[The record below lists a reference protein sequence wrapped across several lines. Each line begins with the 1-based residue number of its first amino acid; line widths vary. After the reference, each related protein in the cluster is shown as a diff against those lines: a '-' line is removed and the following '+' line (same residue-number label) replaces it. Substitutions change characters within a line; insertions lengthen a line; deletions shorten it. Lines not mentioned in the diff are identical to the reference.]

1 MSVFADMSQEMV
13 LVQRLAE
20 LQERLKH
27 AEMLNHQRWEDVLSL
42 QRDLGNRNGTGE
54 GTLLDLQLPAIY
66 NFLPHLANGPDA
78 IRPAL
83 KVSKGRTG
91 ATMVLGIPTVK
102 REVQSYL
109 MGTLHNLI
117 ANMNPNERETSL
129 IVVLIAETDLEFV
142 NKQAAEI
149 QEELHEHT
157 ESGLLEIVAPPAS
170 YYPDMDRLRETLGDP
185 LQRVKWRAKQTLDFA
200 YLMMYA
206 QSRGTFYVQLE
217 DDILSKPGY
226 ISKMRKMFKCV
237 DLSKFVAFFLIFY
250 NDKPVDWLLDNM
262 MITTVCRSDK
272 DQKDC
277 RKRIENVWI
286 HYKPS
291 LFQHVGMHS
300 SLKGKVQ
307 KLKDHQFGKLAMFVA
322 HQNPEARVSTTLKS
336 YRTFTITRA
345 YKGISYFWNNITFQ
359 FTPPVQIE
367 RQVPLWL
374 PPNQGI
380 PPTLARSPNSLAT
393 FPLPRPVRQT
403 EIADGAAPVFAPPAE
418 TCERCGVQ
426 GIGSGVC
433 MCNQSTTKGNEH
445 LLQAGRLNET
455 ACRFDF
461 VSDSS
466 GYMPPGVQLWEAS
479 SIQEGARLATCRTL
493 AKTASQRARP
503 FFPRSFLFR
512 SGNPE
517 HPKDR
522 FFNTT
527 VEVRLDYEPL
537 LLSAFPRTADGFYVV
552 GSFKESNGVAER
564 VLPADLGAVSILR
577 LNVQSDSDHWAILS
591 ETNWY
596 GPLAFLLFSQLS

>member
-129 IVVLIAETDLEFV
+129 IVVLIAE
-142 NKQAAEI
+142 
-149 QEELHEHT
+149 
-157 ESGLLEIVAPPAS
+157 
-170 YYPDMDRLRETLGDP
+170 
-185 LQRVKWRAKQTLDFA
+185 
-200 YLMMYA
+200 
-206 QSRGTFYVQLE
+206 LE

-226 ISKMRKMFKCV
+226 ISKMRESAYKQVSLKRHWLILDFCQLGFIGKRSIYFCKMFKCV

-345 YKGISYFWNNITFQ
+345 YKGISYFWSLGPQKGDNITFQ

-367 RQVPLWL
+367 
-374 PPNQGI
+374 
-380 PPTLARSPNSLAT
+380 
-393 FPLPRPVRQT
+393 
-403 EIADGAAPVFAPPAE
+403 
-418 TCERCGVQ
+418 
-426 GIGSGVC
+426 
-433 MCNQSTTKGNEH
+433 
-445 LLQAGRLNET
+445 
-455 ACRFDF
+455 
-461 VSDSS
+461 
-466 GYMPPGVQLWEAS
+466 
-479 SIQEGARLATCRTL
+479 
-493 AKTASQRARP
+493 
-503 FFPRSFLFR
+503 

-564 VLPADLGAVSILR
+564 VLPADLGAVSVLR

-591 ETNWY
+591 EIWIKVFKNGQNDTN
-596 GPLAFLLFSQLS
+596 LSLKPVR

>member
-1 MSVFADMSQEMV
+1 MTQEMV

-42 QRDLGNRNGTGE
+42 QRDLGSRNGTGD

-66 NFLPHLANGPDA
+66 NFLPHLSNGPEA

-91 ATMVLGIPTVK
+91 VTMVLGIPTVK

-129 IVVLIAETDLEFV
+129 IVVLIAETDLEYV
-142 NKQAAEI
+142 TKQAAEI
-149 QEELHEHT
+149 QEELREHT

-200 YLMMYA
+200 YIMMYA

-226 ISKMRKMFKCV
+226 ISKMRESAYKQVSLKRHWLILDFCQLGFIGKRFICKMFKCV

-262 MITTVCRSDK
+262 MITTVPRSDK
-272 DQKDC
+272 ILKDC

-307 KLKDHQFGKLAMFVA
+307 KLKDHQFGKLSMFVA
-322 HQNPEARVSTTLKS
+322 HQNPEAIVSTTLKS
-336 YRTFTITRA
+336 YKTFTIARA
-345 YKGISYFWNNITFQ
+345 YKGISYFWSFMPQKGDNVTFKMH
-359 FTPPVQIE
+359 
-367 RQVPLWL
+367 
-374 PPNQGI
+374 PNV
-380 PPTLARSPNSLAT
+380 L
-393 FPLPRPVRQT
+393 
-403 EIADGAAPVFAPPAE
+403 VFFCP
-418 TCERCGVQ
+418 
-426 GIGSGVC
+426 
-433 MCNQSTTKGNEH
+433 H
-445 LLQAGRLNET
+445 
-455 ACRFDF
+455 
-461 VSDSS
+461 
-466 GYMPPGVQLWEAS
+466 
-479 SIQEGARLATCRTL
+479 
-493 AKTASQRARP
+493 
-503 FFPRSFLFR
+503 SFLFR

-527 VEVRLDYEPL
+527 VEVRLDYEPF
-537 LLSAFPRTADGFYVV
+537 LLSLPRTQDGFYVV

-564 VLPADLGAVSILR
+564 VLPADLGPVSVLR

-591 ETNWY
+591 EVSSPISTVTDRI
-596 GPLAFLLFSQLS
+596 GMAGR

>member
-1 MSVFADMSQEMV
+1 MILRRPVSFYFVLILVTAPFFTLFFMMQKPDMSQEMV

-226 ISKMRKMFKCV
+226 ISKMRESAYKQVSMKRHWLILDFCQLGFIGKMFKCV

-345 YKGISYFWNNITFQ
+345 YKGISYFWSLGPQKGDNITFQ

-367 RQVPLWL
+367 
-374 PPNQGI
+374 
-380 PPTLARSPNSLAT
+380 
-393 FPLPRPVRQT
+393 
-403 EIADGAAPVFAPPAE
+403 
-418 TCERCGVQ
+418 
-426 GIGSGVC
+426 
-433 MCNQSTTKGNEH
+433 
-445 LLQAGRLNET
+445 
-455 ACRFDF
+455 
-461 VSDSS
+461 
-466 GYMPPGVQLWEAS
+466 
-479 SIQEGARLATCRTL
+479 
-493 AKTASQRARP
+493 
-503 FFPRSFLFR
+503 SFLFR

-564 VLPADLGAVSILR
+564 VLPADLGAVSVLR

-591 ETNWY
+591 EIWIKVFKNGQNDTN
-596 GPLAFLLFSQLS
+596 LSLKPVR